1 MGLGLSE
8 IESGSVRERKESTTA
23 VGGGG
28 GGDEWRRQ
36 SSKLSAMEFWKRE
49 RERERERAVFE
60 NVQEGLGNRFVIGLI
75 RK

>member
-49 RERERERAVFE
+49 REREREERLRMFKKGWGT
-60 NVQEGLGNRFVIGLI
+60 GLSLV
-75 RK
+75 

>member
-49 RERERERAVFE
+49 RERDRERGVFE

>member
-1 MGLGLSE
+1 MGLGLSK
-8 IESGSVRERKESTTA
+8 IESGSIRERKESTTA

-49 RERERERAVFE
+49 RERETEREECLRMFKKGWGT
-60 NVQEGLGNRFVIGLI
+60 GLSLV
-75 RK
+75 

>member
-49 RERERERAVFE
+49 RERERGAFE